1 MLPVAAGRG
10 GDLVAWFI
18 HSPLDDF
25 HVFSYSSGM
34 PDERAQPYE
43 GLTRW
48 LHEDTGDDP
57 SMPGTAP
64 DERDGPRRGRIRAIA
79 LALPW
84 LVTLAVLAAT
94 TWTGDAPAGPPPAAP
109 ASEAGEQS
117 HPPTAG
123 HPIPDGGAQPP
134 DGLTAS
140 AAPDGDGQP
149 PDDPAATS
157 TPEGEQRPPDGLAA
171 IATGLVRDAIT
182 GQRGDT
188 VRAVDVATAEPAD
201 PLGGDHW
208 LVRVRAVVLRGDT
221 RRWRSAAHEVW
232 AVPMAAHA
240 GQVIGVD
247 RPWRVSS
254 GRPRITVSGWGPAS
268 VDRAAVTDAL
278 HRSGTR
284 PADDLDP
291 QRHPDLGG
299 IIRVRTAAGGGSH
312 VWLATEPHLHV
323 LGAGPGT
330 TVSESPS

>member
-1 MLPVAAGRG
+1 VAVGRSPRG
-10 GDLVAWFI
+10 PAEWFI
-18 HSPLDDF
+18 HSPFNVF
-25 HVFSYSSGM
+25 HVFPYSSGM

-48 LHEDTGDDP
+48 LHEDTGNDP
-57 SMPGTAP
+57 NLPDTAP

-79 LALPW
+79 IALPW

-94 TWTGDAPAGPPPAAP
+94 TRTGDAPAGPPPAAP
-109 ASEAGEQS
+109 ASEAG
-117 HPPTAG
+117 G
-123 HPIPDGGAQPP
+123 QPP
-134 DGLTAS
+134 EGLTATATPDS
-140 AAPDGDGQP
+140 DGHPPDDAGAPSAPDGD
-149 PDDPAATS
+149 
-157 TPEGEQRPPDGLAA
+157 QRPPDGLAA

-208 LVRVRAVVLRGDT
+208 LVRVHAVVLRGDT

-232 AVPMAAHA
+232 AVPMAARA

-254 GRPRITVSGWGPAS
+254 GRPRITVSGWVPAS
-268 VDRAAVTDAL
+268 VDRAAVADAL
-278 HRSGTR
+278 HRGGTR

-312 VWLATEPHLHV
+312 VWLATEPRLHV

-330 TVSESPS
+330 TASEGPS